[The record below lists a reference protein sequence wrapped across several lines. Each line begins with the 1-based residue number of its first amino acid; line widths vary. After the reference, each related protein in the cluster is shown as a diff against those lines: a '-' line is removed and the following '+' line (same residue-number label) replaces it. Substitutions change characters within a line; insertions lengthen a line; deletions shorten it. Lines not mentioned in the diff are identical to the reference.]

1 MEEYGENERRDEIQ
15 IGDSKP
21 VPMDIA
27 NKAMKSICKIIIKG
41 INNNYISGSGFF
53 MKISK
58 SLKCLITNYHVIP
71 PNIINQNIEL
81 QLLNE
86 KKMKLDIS
94 NRYIQFLKEPKDTTI
109 IQIKETDSI
118 YKDIE
123 FLGYD
128 SNYKDN
134 GYDIYKEIDV
144 FTLQHP
150 LGNGTSCASG
160 IIKEINPVDYEI
172 DNKYFKLFEFA
183 HNIPT
188 EQGSSGCPNIIINKN
203 INLIQVIGI
212 HKEGNYEENIN
223 YGTFIGEIIKDIN
236 KNYINKN
243 DDNIINDNNINS
255 LSSSDRAH
263 TLKHDTTL
271 PGGVESVRRTKRKNK
286 NNINDNNINNNLDRE
301 NINKPE
307 EKKENNDNAIIG
319 SNNNNKDINNLNIN
333 STPGLLANEQYYTDE
348 EIAEIIKKLDL
359 EENNKKNEYKPS
371 ENYIIAE
378 IYINQNNINKEI
390 RILNSFEERMRC
402 KGKIFAYFNKY
413 EEKDYINENEIRQC
427 EIKINDISIPFSY
440 KYKFTKYGKNIIKYT
455 FKNLLTRTDLLFED
469 CNSLSYID
477 LSHFNSKNVT
487 NVYGMFLNCTSLTN
501 INFTNFNTQNVKIFR
516 SMFDSCT
523 ALTDIN
529 LTSFNT
535 KNAVNMRSMFGGC
548 SSLQCIDLSNFNT
561 ENVIDMSGLFSSCT
575 NLEIIILSNLNT
587 KNVTDMSYMFNG
599 CDSLSYIDLS
609 NFNTQNVIN
618 MEFMFAKCNS
628 IKDLNLSSFTTRS
641 STKLNYMFTNSKFI
655 KGGKIIANDDRIKQK
670 INEVYNSKNF
680 DPVKY
685 WIDKLF

>member
-1 MEEYGENERRDEIQ
+1 MEEYEENGKKDEIL
-15 IGDSKP
+15 IGHNKP
-21 VPMDIA
+21 VPMNIA
-27 NKAMKSICKIIIKG
+27 NKVMKSICKIIIKG
-41 INNNYISGSGFF
+41 INKNIIYGTGFF
-53 MKISK
+53 MKISN
-58 SLKCLITNYHVIP
+58 SLKYLITNYHVLC
-71 PNIINQNIEL
+71 PNVINQNIEL
-81 QLLNE
+81 EIWNL
-86 KKMKLDIS
+86 KKMKLNIS
-94 NRYIQFLKEPKDTTI
+94 NRYIKYFEKPKDITI
-109 IQIKETDSI
+109 IQIKDTDSI
-118 YKDIE
+118 YNDIE

-128 SNYKDN
+128 SNYIN
-134 GYDIYKEIDV
+134 GYNIYKNNDI
-144 FTLQHP
+144 FTVQYP
-150 LGNGTSCASG
+150 LGKDAVIASG
-160 IIKEINPVDYEI
+160 IIVDIDGYEF
-172 DNKYFKLFEFA
+172 D
-183 HNIPT
+183 HNIST
-188 EQGSSGCPNIIINKN
+188 DEGSSGCPIILLNNN

-212 HKEGNYEENIN
+212 HKSGSYDENIN
-223 YGTFIGEIIKDIN
+223 GGTFIGEII
-236 KNYINKN
+236 NYINN
-243 DDNIINDNNINS
+243 D
-255 LSSSDRAH
+255 
-263 TLKHDTTL
+263 
-271 PGGVESVRRTKRKNK
+271 
-286 NNINDNNINNNLDRE
+286 INNV
-301 NINKPE
+301 NKPE
-307 EKKENNDNAIIG
+307 EKKENNDNANI
-319 SNNNNKDINNLNIN
+319 SSNNNKDNNNLNLN
-333 STPGLLANEQYYTDE
+333 SISGLLANERYYTDE
-348 EIAEIIKKLDL
+348 EINEIAMKFSL
-359 EENNKKNEYKPS
+359 EENNKKNELTS

-378 IYINQNNINKEI
+378 IDITENNINKEI

-402 KGKIFAYFNKY
+402 KGKIFAFFNKY

-427 EIKINDISIPFSY
+427 EIKINNISIPFRY
-440 KYKFTKYGKNIIKYT
+440 KYKFTKYGTNKIKYT

-501 INFTNFNTQNVKIFR
+501 INLTNFNTQNVKIFR

-529 LTSFNT
+529 LTSFDT

-575 NLEIIILSNLNT
+575 NLKFIILSNLNT

>member
-1 MEEYGENERRDEIQ
+1 MEEYDKNEKKDEIL
-15 IGDSKP
+15 IGNQKP
-21 VPMDIA
+21 VPMNIA
-27 NKAMKSICKIIIKG
+27 NKVMKSVCKIIIKG
-41 INNNYISGSGFF
+41 INKNNIYGTGFF
-53 MKISK
+53 MKISN
-58 SLKCLITNYHVIP
+58 SLKFLITNYHVIC
-71 PNIINQNIEL
+71 PNVINQNIEL
-81 QLLNE
+81 EIWNL
-86 KKMKLDIS
+86 KKMKLNIS
-94 NRYIQFLKEPKDTTI
+94 NRYIKYFEKPKDITI
-109 IQIKETDSI
+109 IQIKDTDSI
-118 YKDIE
+118 YNDIE

-128 SNYKDN
+128 SNYIN
-134 GYDIYKEIDV
+134 GYNIYKNNDI
-144 FTLQHP
+144 FTVQYP
-150 LGNGTSCASG
+150 LGKDASSASG
-160 IIKEINPVDYEI
+160 IIVDINE
-172 DNKYFKLFEFA
+172 FEFD

-188 EQGSSGCPNIIINKN
+188 EEGSSGSPIILLNNN

-212 HKEGNYEENIN
+212 HKSGSYDENIN
-223 YGTFIGEIIKDIN
+223 GGTFIGEII
-236 KNYINKN
+236 NYINN
-243 DDNIINDNNINS
+243 D
-255 LSSSDRAH
+255 
-263 TLKHDTTL
+263 
-271 PGGVESVRRTKRKNK
+271 
-286 NNINDNNINNNLDRE
+286 INNV
-301 NINKPE
+301 NKPE
-307 EKKENNDNAIIG
+307 EKKENNDYANI
-319 SNNNNKDINNLNIN
+319 SSNNNKDNNNLNLN
-333 STPGLLANEQYYTDE
+333 SISGLLANERYYTDE
-348 EIAEIIKKLDL
+348 EINEIAMKFSL
-359 EENNKKNEYKPS
+359 EENNKKNELTS

-378 IYINQNNINKEI
+378 IDITENNINKEI

-413 EEKDYINENEIRQC
+413 EEKDYINENEIKQC

-477 LSHFNSKNVT
+477 LSHFNSKNIT

-516 SMFDSCT
+516 AMFGSCT

-529 LTSFNT
+529 LTSFDT